1 MNIKNWALKTFTKQD
16 VVFNEDK
23 VASVLSRAD
32 EINNDEIRFEKL
44 SNYEKKIK
52 ADEMASLLIIAK
64 WQIMD
69 LVKIIQNLTEMKE
82 NKDKAIDQ
90 EMDKI
95 KDDRI

>member
-32 EINNDEIRFEKL
+32 EINNDEIEFEKL

>member
-1 MNIKNWALKTFTKQD
+1 MNIKNWALKTLTKQD

-32 EINNDEIRFEKL
+32 EINNDEIEF
-44 SNYEKKIK
+44 KKINNFEEITK
-52 ADEMASLLIIAK
+52 AAR

-69 LVKIIQNLTEMKE
+69 LVGIIQKLTEIKE
-82 NKDKAIDQ
+82 HKDKAIDQ